1 MTLVGLAVTLK
12 AVPTLYV
19 TVVDRLSPPLVPI
32 TVTVNVVDVT
42 LGVQDSVEV
51 PEEEVVVSEMLV
63 VPRLQVRPDEGRM
76 VSVRLTIPVNPLALE
91 TVTVDAPLVSE
102 KTKTLVG
109 LAPTVKSWTEY
120 VTLAEWLR
128 EDPVP
133 VTVTV

>member
-1 MTLVGLAVTLK
+1 
-12 AVPTLYV
+12 
-19 TVVDRLSPPLVPI
+19 
-32 TVTVNVVDVT
+32 
-42 LGVQDSVEV
+42 
-51 PEEEVVVSEMLV
+51 V

-91 TVTVDAPLVSE
+91 TVTVDVPPVPE

>member
-91 TVTVDAPLVSE
+91 TVTVDVPPVPE